1 MSNFVFYL
9 VCEMFL
15 DVHDRLLHGKS
26 VTYNDGGG
34 MDLLPDKFIRVLEKF
49 SSNDDNTGGTITNL
63 FIMESRNFNKN
74 FGCIVF
80 NAIHSLLFNQ

>member
-1 MSNFVFYL
+1 
-9 VCEMFL
+9 MFL
-15 DVHDRLLHGKS
+15 DVLDRLLHGQS
-26 VTYNDGGG
+26 VSCNDGGG
-34 MDLLPDKFIRVLEKF
+34 VDLLLDEFISILEKF